1 MIGHSTVTIDVDDST
16 PVSMLTV
23 GQLRKAL
30 FPDYE
35 KARTGSDKPTVPE
48 KRYVYGLAG
57 IRGLFNV
64 SIPTAHRLK
73 NTILKEAVSQQGR
86 VIVCDVER
94 AMQLF
99 HARKDK
105 DADVNHT

>member
-1 MIGHSTVTIDVDDST
+1 MIGNRTITIDVDDNT

-23 GQLRKAL
+23 GQLRRAL
-30 FPDYE
+30 FPDDG
-35 KARTGSDKPTVPE
+35 KAVVKSVGPATEG
-48 KRYVYGLAG
+48 KRYDYGLSG

-73 NTILKEAVSQQGR
+73 NTVLKDAISQQGR
-86 VIVCDVER
+86 VIVCDVEK

-99 HARKDK
+99 HENRNK
-105 DADVNHT
+105 

>member
-1 MIGHSTVTIDVDDST
+1 MSGYRNETMVVDDST

-30 FPDYE
+30 FPDFE
-35 KARTGSDKPTVPE
+35 KVTIEPNKPTVPE

-57 IRGLFNV
+57 IRSLFNV

-99 HARKDK
+99 HANKDK
-105 DADVNHT
+105 

>member
-1 MIGHSTVTIDVDDST
+1 MIGNRTITIDVDDNT

-23 GQLRKAL
+23 GQLRRAL
-30 FPDYE
+30 FPDDG
-35 KARTGSDKPTVPE
+35 KAVVKSAEPTTE
-48 KRYVYGLAG
+48 GKRYVYGLSG

-73 NTILKEAVSQQGR
+73 NTVLKGAISQQGR
-86 VIVCDVER
+86 VIVCDVEK

-99 HARKDK
+99 HENRNK
-105 DADVNHT
+105 

>member
-1 MIGHSTVTIDVDDST
+1 MIGHSTVTIDVDDNT

-23 GQLRKAL
+23 GQLRRAL
-30 FPDYE
+30 FPDDG
-35 KARTGSDKPTVPE
+35 KAVVKSAEPATEG
-48 KRYVYGLAG
+48 KRYVYGLSG

-73 NTILKEAVSQQGR
+73 NTVLKGAISQQGR
-86 VIVCDVER
+86 IIVCDVEK

-99 HARKDK
+99 HENRNK
-105 DADVNHT
+105 

>member
-1 MIGHSTVTIDVDDST
+1 MIDYRTVTIEVDDNT

-23 GQLRKAL
+23 GQLRRAL
-30 FPDYE
+30 FPDDG
-35 KARTGSDKPTVPE
+35 KAVVKSAEPATEG

-73 NTILKEAVSQQGR
+73 NTVLKGAISQQGR
-86 VIVCDVER
+86 VIVCDVEK

-99 HARKDK
+99 HENRNK
-105 DADVNHT
+105 

>member
-1 MIGHSTVTIDVDDST
+1 MTGHTTVTIDVDDNT

-30 FPDYE
+30 FPDME
-35 KARTGSDKPTVPE
+35 KAKTDTRKPPVSDR
-48 KRYVYGLAG
+48 RYVYGLAG

-73 NTILKEAVSQQGR
+73 NTILKDAVSQQGR
-86 VIVCDVER
+86 VIVCDVEKAR
-94 AMQLF
+94 QLF
-99 HARKDK
+99 HENRNK
-105 DADVNHT
+105 